1 MNKLEIEGLDIFYA
15 CHCGI
20 MITDNNGVILS
31 VSPDYAE
38 IYGVSEGDI
47 LGRTVYDLEK
57 EGVFKPSLT
66 AKVIKENKVA
76 TSIQEL
82 NTGEK
87 VIVTVVPIYDKKRNL
102 KLVVSYLRDITDY
115 LDLKQKYEELQQEL
129 IKYKGEIKKFN
140 RQNHMRID
148 GNSRQ
153 IRMVIDTIDNISR
166 FDTNILITGE
176 SGVGK
181 TMYAK
186 LIHEKSQR
194 ASKPFVEINCNA
206 IPENLIE
213 SELFGYE
220 GGAFTGATEKGKK
233 GIIEQADGGTLFL
246 DEIGDLSWNIQTKLL
261 KVIQD
266 KYITKVGGT
275 DEKQIDFRL
284 ITATNKDMEEAVRKG
299 EFRRDLYYR
308 LNVVPIYIP
317 AIRERKKDILYITQ
331 FFIKKFNDKYGMKKT
346 ISTGAM
352 KRIIMYDWPG
362 NVREL
367 QNVLERLVLLS
378 PDNEIDVNDLPDEI
392 NHTLST
398 LIPYK
403 VTSLESVL
411 EQVEEKLLIQAY
423 EKHKS
428 VGGVAAE
435 LKLSMATA
443 SRKLHKYSIINK
455 MS

>member
-15 CHCGI
+15 CHYGI

-87 VIVTVVPIYDKKRNL
+87 VIVTVIPIYDKKRNL

-140 RQNHMRID
+140 QQNHMRID

-153 IRMVIDTIDNISR
+153 IRMVIDMIDNISR

-220 GGAFTGATEKGKK
+220 GGAFTGAAEKGKR

-266 KYITKVGGT
+266 KYITRVGGT

-317 AIRERKKDILYITQ
+317 AIRERKEDILYITQ

-352 KRIIMYDWPG
+352 KRIIMYNWPG

-392 NHTLST
+392 NHTVST
-398 LIPYK
+398 LIPSK

-443 SRKLHKYSIINK
+443 SRKLHKYGIINK
-455 MS
+455 TS

>member
-15 CHCGI
+15 CHYGI

-38 IYGVSEGDI
+38 IYGVSEGEI

-66 AKVIKENKVA
+66 AKAIKENKVA

-87 VIVTVVPIYDKKRNL
+87 VIVTVIPIYDKKRNL
-102 KLVVSYLRDITDY
+102 RLVVSYLRDITDY
-115 LDLKQKYEELQQEL
+115 LDLKQKYEDLQQEL

-140 RQNHMRID
+140 QQNHMRID

-153 IRMVIDTIDNISR
+153 IRMVIDMIDNISQ

-186 LIHEKSQR
+186 LIHEKSPR

-220 GGAFTGATEKGKK
+220 GGAFTGAAEKGKR

-266 KYITKVGGT
+266 KYITRVGGT

-284 ITATNKDMEEAVRKG
+284 ITATNKDIEKAVRRG

-317 AIRERKKDILYITQ
+317 AIRERKEDILYITQ
-331 FFIKKFNDKYGMKKT
+331 FFIKKFNDKYGVKKT

-352 KRIIMYDWPG
+352 KKIIMYNWPG

-392 NHTLST
+392 NHTVST
-398 LIPYK
+398 LIPSK

-411 EQVEEKLLIQAY
+411 DQVEEKLLIQAY

-435 LKLSMATA
+435 LKLSMSTA
-443 SRKLHKYSIINK
+443 SRKLHKYDIINK

>member
-15 CHCGI
+15 CHYGI

-87 VIVTVVPIYDKKRNL
+87 VIVTVIPIYDKKRNL

-140 RQNHMRID
+140 QQNHMRID

-153 IRMVIDTIDNISR
+153 IRMVIDMIDNISR

-220 GGAFTGATEKGKK
+220 GGAFTGAAEKGKR

-266 KYITKVGGT
+266 KYITRVGGT

-317 AIRERKKDILYITQ
+317 AIRDRKEDILYITQ

-352 KRIIMYDWPG
+352 KRIIMYNWPG

-392 NHTLST
+392 NHTVST
-398 LIPYK
+398 LIPSK

-443 SRKLHKYSIINK
+443 SRKLHKYGIINK
-455 MS
+455 TS